1 MSKIKEKMLPLS
13 AIDIN
18 DGQIEGVSKN
28 PRWWSYEDVEK
39 LKKSIVETP
48 ELLDARGIIVYPLGD
63 RYVAIGGNLRLVA
76 LRSLGKEDAPCYV
89 LPNGTTADKLREIV
103 IKDNGSFGGWDEVGL
118 LDEWGDCPLNEW
130 GIDIFQHQEHD
141 DGDRVHEKD
150 DREVF
155 PVTFGVGEF
164 NYVSAAL
171 REIDESKEA
180 ALLQLIE
187 DGSEA

>member
-1 MSKIKEKMLPLS
+1 MSKIEIERLPLS

-18 DGQIEGVSKN
+18 DGQIDGVSKN

-48 ELLDARGIIVYPLGD
+48 ELLDARGIIVYPHGG

-76 LRSLGKEDAPCYV
+76 LRSLGKEDAPCIV
-89 LPNGTTADKLREIV
+89 LPEETTAEKLREIV
-103 IKDNGSFGGWDEVGL
+103 IKDNGSFGGWDETML
-118 LDEWGDCPLNEW
+118 HNEWGDCPLDQW
-130 GIDIFQHQEHD
+130 GIEIFPAQDTADEKAV
-141 DGDRVHEKD
+141 REKD

-155 PVTFGVGEF
+155 SVTFGVMEF
-164 NYVSAAL
+164 NHVAAAL
-171 REIDESKEA
+171 REIDDSKEA

-187 DGSEA
+187 DGE